1 MLLPMTFIK
10 ILKKEWRIFNM
21 SEVDVRK
28 IKKAFMDI
36 KNKYPERFN
45 LDKINSKI
53 AKIDSISADKI
64 LIKNL

>member
-1 MLLPMTFIK
+1 MY
-10 ILKKEWRIFNM
+10 
-21 SEVDVRK
+21 EVDVRK

-36 KNKYPERFN
+36 KNKYPERIN

-64 LIKNL
+64 LIKNLEDIVWII